1 MKRRHLYLAMFAV
14 PAGLAAFMAAGL
26 LVAATA
32 GVLWLFF
39 FGDNPWPPLANTLLA
54 VELYAACA
62 GLGWLL
68 LRWAYR
74 AGLRQE
80 AAPTLHRGHLA
91 FAAVTTVLFGGALLA
106 RLAGG

>member
-1 MKRRHLYLAMFAV
+1 MKRRHLYLVLFAV
-14 PAGLAAFMAAGL
+14 PAVLASFMAAGL

-39 FGDNPWPPLANTLLA
+39 FGDNPWPPIANTLLA
-54 VELYAACA
+54 VQLYASCA
-62 GLGWLL
+62 GLAWLL
-68 LRWAYR
+68 LRQAYR

-80 AAPTLHRGHLA
+80 TAPALHRGHLA
-91 FAAVTTVLFGGALLA
+91 FAVVTTLLFGGALVA